1 MTSGQKWSPLN
12 QGQKI
17 KLQKLHTSILKA
29 VSVISK
35 ASDSSIKLKNT
46 KI

>member
-1 MTSGQKWSPLN
+1 MTSGQKWSPLK

>member
-1 MTSGQKWSPLN
+1 MDSAKTRSN
-12 QGQKI
+12 NI

-35 ASDSSIKLKNT
+35 AWDSSIRLKNT
-46 KI
+46 KL